1 MAAEER
7 ARVIEEK
14 LQNAYAKYL
23 QRRDNYIQETRDTDR
38 QNYDTAKEE
47 YDVVRQEAIDRA
59 MTAAENVDKMCDLA
73 HDPIDTLF
81 KMAYIMTVGG
91 RRRRVRMEVNYT

>member
-1 MAAEER
+1 M
-7 ARVIEEK
+7 
-14 LQNAYAKYL
+14 
-23 QRRDNYIQETRDTDR
+23 
-38 QNYDTAKEE
+38 
-47 YDVVRQEAIDRA
+47 DRA
-59 MTAAENVDKMCDLA
+59 IIAAENVDKMCDLA